1 MTRKVKEFE
10 SGKKYL
16 KMRQEF
22 ESVFDRQNM
31 TIKKP
36 EKELAAAHSETV
48 TVRKI
53 WFGAMDDM
61 EAECKKEIHSLQR
74 EYLRAVKK
82 TTEAERQ
89 RDEALDK
96 LRDKNRELYETKNAL
111 YEAEQKTAGLTKY
124 PAGNWI
130 CHPGL
135 SVIFPVSFQKKQKK
149 NGMIF
154 S

>member
-1 MTRKVKEFE
+1 MTDKIFFDITALQYQLKNMTRKVKEFE

-36 EKELAAAHSETV
+36 EKELAAAHAETV

-53 WFGAMDDM
+53 WSGAMDDM

-89 RDEALDK
+89 RDEARTTRPSQTEGK
-96 LRDKNRELYETKNAL
+96 R
-111 YEAEQKTAGLTKY
+111 AGEN
-124 PAGNWI
+124 PAGSQGTCIIHANVWK
-130 CHPGL
+130 P
-135 SVIFPVSFQKKQKK
+135 QTQ
-149 NGMIF
+149 
-154 S
+154 